1 MPKIKTLIVDD
12 EPLARKGIRMHLEGE
27 SDVDILAEC
36 ANGHE
41 AVSMIRSRAPDLVFL
56 DIQMPEMDGFRVI
69 EEVGVEQ
76 MPVVIFVTAYDQYA
90 LQAFDAHALD
100 YVLKPIDEPRFREAL
115 NHARVHLQL
124 KEMGGL
130 QQQVRALLDQIQ
142 ASREGTEEKKYL
154 ERLVIK
160 EAGRVFFLK
169 AQEIDWLET
178 AGNYVRLHVGQEV
191 HLIRSSLN
199 AMEAGLSPDYFL
211 RIRRSTMVN
220 VNRIKELLPLFN
232 GKYVFVLHDG
242 TRLTS
247 SRRYRPNLEHLLD
260 SSWL

>member
-1 MPKIKTLIVDD
+1 MRLLVRFRSWYGKIFGGGHDVCPRNRLSQLEAASETLSAFLR
-12 EPLARKGIRMHLEGE
+12 PRNRPRRW
-27 SDVDILAEC
+27 
-36 ANGHE
+36 
-41 AVSMIRSRAPDLVFL
+41 VSSWRILVFL

-115 NHARVHLQL
+115 NRARDHLQR

-191 HLIRSSLN
+191 HLIRGSLN
-199 AMEAGLSPDYFL
+199 SMEAGLSPDSFL
-211 RIRRSTMVN
+211 RIGRSQPV
-220 VNRIKELLPLFN
+220 R
-232 GKYVFVLHDG
+232 
-242 TRLTS
+242 
-247 SRRYRPNLEHLLD
+247 
-260 SSWL
+260 